1 MILPISLTSLHCW
14 YSIIDIDGNML
25 VNFEDLDGCKLLTN
39 AMLENDHLTSDFFG
53 ESSYP
58 DRSIHPSGSLW
69 SESIFLQSEHKLN
82 LLWTTSIC
90 H

>member
-53 ESSYP
+53 ESSYQIS
-58 DRSIHPSGSLW
+58 RIKLW
-69 SESIFLQSEHKLN
+69 AIIFLSVKFG
-82 LLWTTSIC
+82 
-90 H
+90 